1 MSESPRSGLV
11 DATGSRCPEHA
22 FPDAR
27 CRATIVA
34 QRGVW
39 MPAASSP
46 EFKRRA
52 VALVRQGDKPI
63 AQTAKKLG
71 IAESVLRRWMA

>member
-1 MSESPRSGLV
+1 
-11 DATGSRCPEHA
+11 
-22 FPDAR
+22 
-27 CRATIVA
+27 
-34 QRGVW
+34 

-52 VALVRQGDKPI
+52 VELVRQGDKPI

-71 IAESVLRRWMA
+71 IAESGLRRWMA